1 MCKMVRTDPVTGKDT
16 ITITHFRS
24 NTHSIISDKDT
35 TTEYPVMKE
44 KMLESLAKFQRNGSG
59 WRLHSVEDLEIFI
72 TKYKP
77 LNGKSHKPLPK
88 VIANKKAIIN
98 MENDDDQSFKWA
110 VTRALNPIKRDA
122 ERVTKILKI
131 QAEKYNWDGI
141 ESSMKLK
148 DIHKFE
154 QNNNI
159 NVNVFSYDDETK
171 QVYTLRLS
179 KQDGEEC
186 VNLFLY
192 DEHYSVVKNLSR
204 LISKQLSKGKYK
216 KHTCMR
222 CLNHFKTSESLEPH
236 LKLCQN
242 HDNQHHVYPNGE
254 NNYVFFKRYQKI
266 HKIPFV
272 IYADFESF
280 VEPVDKKIGKG
291 ATTQYQKHAPSGFCY
306 TIKCMDESIYKGKT
320 VIYTMKEDGEA
331 IGKKFVEYL
340 ENDLKEVY
348 KILKTTIPIRMT
360 DQEEANFKNA
370 KVCYACEEDSEN
382 DRVRDHC
389 HLTGKYRGPAHSICN
404 IKMRVPEF
412 VPVLFHNLEGYD
424 SHLFIKSLGLS
435 EGKID
440 CIPKTDEKYISFSKE
455 VVIET
460 ITDKEGKEHEKTLEI
475 RFLDSLKFTLKSL
488 DSLVGG
494 LRPDQFTTL
503 EREMGTSE
511 LLKKKGVFPYEFM
524 TEFDKLGVDN
534 LPPKKT
540 FYSKLNN
547 TDISDEDYKH
557 AQKVWN
563 EFGCKTMRA
572 YDDLYLKTDVLL
584 LADVMENYRNI
595 CIKNY
600 GLDPLWYYTAPELAW
615 DASLKI

>member
-1 MCKMVRTDPVTGKDT
+1 M
-16 ITITHFRS
+16 
-24 NTHSIISDKDT
+24 
-35 TTEYPVMKE
+35 
-44 KMLESLAKFQRNGSG
+44 
-59 WRLHSVEDLEIFI
+59 
-72 TKYKP
+72 
-77 LNGKSHKPLPK
+77 
-88 VIANKKAIIN
+88 
-98 MENDDDQSFKWA
+98 
-110 VTRALNPIKRDA
+110 
-122 ERVTKILKI
+122 
-131 QAEKYNWDGI
+131 
-141 ESSMKLK
+141 
-148 DIHKFE
+148 
-154 QNNNI
+154 
-159 NVNVFSYDDETK
+159 
-171 QVYTLRLS
+171 
-179 KQDGEEC
+179 
-186 VNLFLY
+186 NLFLY

-216 KHTCMR
+216 KHTCIR
-222 CLNHFKTSESLEPH
+222 CLNHFKTSESLETH

-242 HDNQHHVYPNGE
+242 HDHQHHVYPNGE
-254 NNYVFFKRYQKI
+254 NNYVFFKQYQKI
-266 HKIPFV
+266 HRIPFV

-280 VEPVDKKIGKG
+280 AEPVDKKIGKG
-291 ATTQYQKHAPSGFCY
+291 TTQYLKHTPSGFCY

-320 VIYTMKEDGEA
+320 VIYTMKEDGED

-360 DQEEANFKNA
+360 DQEEANLKNA
-370 KVCYACEEDSEN
+370 KVCYVCKEDLEN

-389 HLTGKYRGPAHSICN
+389 HLTGKYRGAAHSICN

-424 SHLFIKSLGLS
+424 SHLLIKSLGLS

-494 LRPDQFTTL
+494 LRPEQFTTL
-503 EREMGTSE
+503 EREMGTSK

-534 LPPKKT
+534 LPPKKN

-547 TDISDEDYKH
+547 TDRSDEDYKH

-563 EFGCKTMRA
+563 EFGCKTMRD
-572 YDDLYLKTDVLL
+572 YHDLYLKTDVLL
-584 LADVMENYRNI
+584 LADVMENYRKI

-600 GLDPLWYYTAPELAW
+600 GLDPLWYYTAPGLAW
-615 DASLKI
+615 DASLKISKVNLELLTDPDMYLMVENGIRGGISTIMKRYAKANNSYMKDFNQNEPSNYIQYLDANNLYGWAMSQPLPVNGFRLMSEAELRNWETICNERGNGCILEVDLDYPKELRDAHNEYPLAQG